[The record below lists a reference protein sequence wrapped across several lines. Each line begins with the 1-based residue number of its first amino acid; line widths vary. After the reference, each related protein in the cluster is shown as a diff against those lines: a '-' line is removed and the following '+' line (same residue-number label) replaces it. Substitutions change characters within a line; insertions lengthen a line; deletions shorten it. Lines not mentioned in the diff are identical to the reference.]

1 MSFKVKVSFKG
12 ADFDISQRTVEVK
25 CPYCQAANSVT
36 LGQMQREETIT
47 CVGCK
52 KNFNFTDKDKSL
64 AKTVSNVDDAM
75 ADLKKTLEGLGD

>member
-47 CVGCK
+47 CVKG
-52 KNFNFTDKDKSL
+52 
-64 AKTVSNVDDAM
+64 
-75 ADLKKTLEGLGD
+75 